1 MKRGESLFSCNCKIE
16 RLIISTV
23 NTLDLKH
30 FVQVSE
36 ALGTSNADNM
46 NNLYHWHWYMRYIY
60 IYIYI
65 YIYTSEIH
73 QACSK

>member
-46 NNLYHWHWYMRYIY
+46 NNLYH
-60 IYIYI
+60 
-65 YIYTSEIH
+65 
-73 QACSK
+73 